1 MRRASTLL
9 VGLTFLALASAARA
23 ADVAPAAPA
32 PPVVLA
38 PAAAPVAEAPVV
50 VSESTPPAARK
61 RLQVG
66 VQFLP
71 MPLGE
76 LSAEQAGL
84 RIEAE
89 SRFAYGAGLS
99 LGYNVWSG
107 LIVGVAPQVIF
118 GAKPRDEADTAG
130 NEFDLLARVAY
141 RYWIPGVAAL
151 YAEVLPG
158 YSLYSPVRSSTS
170 KGFVLAGGVGCELDL
185 SDRLFANVGVGYQKG
200 WQTQTATANYRTS
213 YVRVAL
219 GIGARF

>member
-1 MRRASTLL
+1 MRQRWLPPLL
-9 VGLTFLALASAARA
+9 LRPSHPLRLRRL
-23 ADVAPAAPA
+23 
-32 PPVVLA
+32 PVKR
-38 PAAAPVAEAPVV
+38 PW
-50 VSESTPPAARK
+50 S
-61 RLQVG
+61 RLQARRLRRPGDSSVG

-76 LSAEQAGL
+76 LSAEQAGM

-107 LIVGVAPQVIF
+107 LIVGVAPQMIF

-141 RYWIPGVAAL
+141 RYWVPGVAAI

-170 KGFVLAGGVGCELDL
+170 KGFVLAGGVGCEIDL
-185 SDRLFANVGVGYQKG
+185 SDHLFANAGLGYQKG

-213 YVRVAL
+213 FVRVAL